1 MAICFAVSEQH
12 WKINHLS
19 IEALDLHGGEEDV
32 EEADHDDGKVKE
44 VPRVS
49 EIVWDKR

>member
-1 MAICFAVSEQH
+1 MKRCY
-12 WKINHLS
+12 KINHLS

-49 EIVWDKR
+49 EIFLR